1 MMQPAEV
8 ALEVSHHEL
17 GERLAQMRL
26 VPSSDPAM
34 QMSLRRY
41 GQLSPVV
48 VFRDERQQL
57 EVIDGF
63 RRLRAAAQQGHPAQL
78 MVRVLEVDEA
88 RALSALFALHR
99 GDKGLTEIEEAW
111 VVQAL
116 VREHRMA
123 QSSVG
128 QLLRRHQS
136 WVSRRL
142 LLVEALSP
150 EVQMDVRLGLCSPT
164 AAREVA
170 RLPRG
175 IQQVVARIIAQQ
187 GMSTRAAAKL
197 VAATERL
204 QPATAEEI
212 ERLCQSAQAQ
222 TPCRGGP
229 RSDAQAY
236 TADLSVLERVACR
249 LRGRLVERP
258 PAQLPP
264 PQDQEVRGFVR
275 AAIPV
280 VRVLLETMT
289 KTLEGPP

>member
-1 MMQPAEV
+1 MAV
-8 ALEVSHHEL
+8 
-17 GERLAQMRL
+17 
-26 VPSSDPAM
+26 
-34 QMSLRRY
+34 SLRRY
-41 GQLSPVV
+41 GQLSPLV
-48 VFRDERQQL
+48 VFRDGQKRL

-63 RRLRAAAQQGHPAQL
+63 RRLRAAGQQGHPVHLQ
-78 MVRVLEVDEA
+78 VRVLDVDEA

-99 GDKGLTEIEEAW
+99 GGSGLTEIEEAW

-116 VREHRMA
+116 VREHGMA
-123 QSSVG
+123 QAEVA

-175 IQQVVARIIAQQ
+175 IQPVVARIIAQQ

-212 ERLCQSAQAQ
+212 ERLCRSAQAQ
-222 TPCRGGP
+222 TPSRTGP
-229 RSDAQAY
+229 RSDAEAY
-236 TADLSVLERVACR
+236 AADVGVLERVACR
-249 LRGRLVERP
+249 LRGRLCERP

-264 PQDQEVRGFVR
+264 PRDQEVRGFVR

-280 VRVLLETMT
+280 VRVLLEMMT
-289 KTLEGPP
+289 KSTEGPS